1 MNFNPMFAPRRK
13 DTNLIL
19 VGTVHGK
26 DRILYREKDGS
37 ITVEGCFGLFNYWT
51 HKPLDDADCDD
62 LINDALGE
70 AIDDELRTLG
80 VCPHELTQTT
90 LDDLLNSAVWNLEM
104 NDCNIHEA
112 AQLAVENLDREARV
126 PA

>member
-1 MNFNPMFAPRRK
+1 MMMIPRRK
-13 DTNLIL
+13 DTNLL
-19 VGTVHGK
+19 LAGTVDGK

-51 HKPLDDADCDD
+51 HKPLDDANCDD
-62 LINDALGE
+62 LINDALGDT
-70 AIDDELRTLG
+70 IHDELCKLG
-80 VCPHELTQTT
+80 VSSHELTQTT
-90 LDDLLNSAVWNLEM
+90 LNDLLNSAVWNLER

-112 AQLAVENLDREARV
+112 AQMAVENLEREARV